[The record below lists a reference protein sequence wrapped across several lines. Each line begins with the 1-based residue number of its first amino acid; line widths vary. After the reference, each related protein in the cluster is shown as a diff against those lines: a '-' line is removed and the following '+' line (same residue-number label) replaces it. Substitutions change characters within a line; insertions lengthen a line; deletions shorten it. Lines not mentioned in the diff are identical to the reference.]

1 MSEEQEKGRNGDWN
15 EHWNLDCHSA
25 KLKVSFAFEFGA
37 LEPVV
42 QTCDN
47 RYTNSLLANGPT
59 HLMIATICQTA
70 PKRRAPDKLFLT
82 KSRDTQRIN
91 GRDSE
96 PKVS

>member
-15 EHWNLDCHSA
+15 EHWNLDCHSD

-47 RYTNSLLANGPT
+47 RYTIGQRPDTSDD
-59 HLMIATICQTA
+59 CQAA
-70 PKRRAPDKLFLT
+70 PIDR
-82 KSRDTQRIN
+82 
-91 GRDSE
+91 
-96 PKVS
+96 

>member
-15 EHWNLDCHSA
+15 EHWNLDCHSD

-59 HLMIATICQTA
+59 HLMIARLLLISGA
-70 PKRRAPDKLFLT
+70 L
-82 KSRDTQRIN
+82 RIN
-91 GRDSE
+91 YF
-96 PKVS
+96 

>member
-15 EHWNLDCHSA
+15 EHWNLDCHSD

-59 HLMIATICQTA
+59 HLMIARLLLSGA
-70 PKRRAPDKLFLT
+70 L
-82 KSRDTQRIN
+82 RIN
-91 GRDSE
+91 NNNLLNFNTQKLNYKNT
-96 PKVS
+96 PQK

>member
-15 EHWNLDCHSA
+15 EHWNLDCHSD

-59 HLMIATICQTA
+59 HLMIARLLLSGA
-70 PKRRAPDKLFLT
+70 L
-82 KSRDTQRIN
+82 RIN
-91 GRDSE
+91 NNNLLNFNTQKLNYKNT
-96 PKVS
+96 PHP